1 METVTRKSI
10 TIENTVNAPVQK
22 VWELWTRPEHITQWN
37 NASDDWHTPHAENDV
52 RTGGRFLSKMAAKDG
67 SFSFDFSGTYTD
79 VKPNQFLKY
88 NIDDGRK
95 VEVLFTPVG
104 NQTRIVST
112 FEAEEVNSMEMQK
125 SGWQAILDNFKKY
138 AEAKITQQK

>member
-1 METVTRKSI
+1 
-10 TIENTVNAPVQK
+10 
-22 VWELWTRPEHITQWN
+22 
-37 NASDDWHTPHAENDV
+37 
-52 RTGGRFLSKMAAKDG
+52 MAAKDG